1 MVQKTRRGFLKATGA
16 ALGTAALGGC
26 TASDN
31 EQNTTQ
37 SLEEREEMIY
47 ESELAG
53 LNDLKHLIQSDTE
66 VYQDSDRAPTLM
78 NVNRYD
84 PFENSTITVQSSEIA
99 DNLENGMSPREAVQ
113 DADNLGDIDEQITDK
128 MELPLLLDRRANVDL
143 IDVGSNYP
151 AEDTSYLEKELQ
163 DALPSDISLD
173 MEKKNIQKPDG
184 LQNTINTI
192 EDSIK
197 TYRQEISDGERESTF
212 QIYLTDKPTE
222 DVAGFVDAPDRDIDG
237 VTALDEAYSIV
248 ELPNADQKAE
258 TSDNEQNESRES
270 TASAALQVLG
280 KNVLDLPHCYEKE
293 DCAMTVEPD
302 KEATQYGDHCELH
315 KENYLNTE
323 IEYREK
329 EDGSVEI
336 SLKKREQNHETVE
349 DDIESHAQNYFEK
362 KHGFNMEEWN
372 MADWSVED
380 TKEGQKDV
388 LTFAYSRELETQKQ
402 PAFDISIDEY
412 VEDMNVYNSRDTA
425 PRI

>member
-66 VYQDSDRAPTLM
+66 VYQGSDRAPTLM

-113 DADNLGDIDEQITDK
+113 DADNLGDIDEQITDE

-143 IDVGSNYP
+143 IDVGSNYS

-173 MEKKNIQKPDG
+173 VEKKKEYSETGRFTEHYQH
-184 LQNTINTI
+184 
-192 EDSIK
+192 
-197 TYRQEISDGERESTF
+197 YRRQ
-212 QIYLTDKPTE
+212 YK
-222 DVAGFVDAPDRDIDG
+222 
-237 VTALDEAYSIV
+237 
-248 ELPNADQKAE
+248 
-258 TSDNEQNESRES
+258 
-270 TASAALQVLG
+270 
-280 KNVLDLPHCYEKE
+280 DLSSGNLRWR
-293 DCAMTVEPD
+293 A
-302 KEATQYGDHCELH
+302 
-315 KENYLNTE
+315 
-323 IEYREK
+323 
-329 EDGSVEI
+329 
-336 SLKKREQNHETVE
+336 
-349 DDIESHAQNYFEK
+349 
-362 KHGFNMEEWN
+362 
-372 MADWSVED
+372 
-380 TKEGQKDV
+380 
-388 LTFAYSRELETQKQ
+388 
-402 PAFDISIDEY
+402 
-412 VEDMNVYNSRDTA
+412 
-425 PRI
+425 